1 VADDQLLNVI
11 RALPKIELHRHL
23 EGSVRLET
31 LIDIAQQY
39 GIEMPEYD
47 VETLRPFVQMMPDEP
62 RNSQHFLSKFF
73 TLRQF
78 FRSPGIIVRVT
89 DEVIADAAAD
99 NVRYMELRFT
109 PRALSNILNCA
120 YHDVVSWVCQAASDA
135 AEKYD
140 IDVRLIVS
148 MNRHES
154 VEIGEEVLR
163 AAIDF
168 SDRGVVAVDLA
179 GDEHAFSA
187 LPFRAVFEQARED
200 GLGITIHAGEWG
212 AAENVRDAI
221 EHLGATRVGHGVRLL
236 EDPNLLPLVVERGTI
251 LEVCPTSNVQS
262 GVASDFE
269 SHSLPMLYRR
279 GVRTTINT
287 DDPLVSNITLTDELL
302 RVVSYM
308 GLTLDDVKQHTLE
321 AARAAFLPDAERE
334 VLVAKFETWFNP
346 SAEQAVQ

>member
-1 VADDQLLNVI
+1 
-11 RALPKIELHRHL
+11 
-23 EGSVRLET
+23 
-31 LIDIAQQY
+31 
-39 GIEMPEYD
+39 
-47 VETLRPFVQMMPDEP
+47 
-62 RNSQHFLSKFF
+62 
-73 TLRQF
+73 
-78 FRSPGIIVRVT
+78 
-89 DEVIADAAAD
+89 
-99 NVRYMELRFT
+99 
-109 PRALSNILNCA
+109 
-120 YHDVVSWVCQAASDA
+120 
-135 AEKYD
+135 
-140 IDVRLIVS
+140 
-148 MNRHES
+148 
-154 VEIGEEVLR
+154 
-163 AAIDF
+163 
-168 SDRGVVAVDLA
+168 
-179 GDEHAFSA
+179 
-187 LPFRAVFEQARED
+187 
-200 GLGITIHAGEWG
+200 
-212 AAENVRDAI
+212 
-221 EHLGATRVGHGVRLL
+221 VGHGVRLL